1 MNRSRLAAM
10 TLLLL
15 LTGLPACS
23 HVEVPA
29 FHQVAVFADTHTTP
43 AGSMETPVDL
53 AAKRVDDSR
62 WIVQSPVV
70 QTASTPGFNEA
81 LVSWNIALAPG
92 ASAAIELS
100 VTDGTEWSPRLR
112 IGHVGD
118 GGRLDPPRRAIDE
131 SEPVLGRV
139 DIDYFTSDRPWR
151 AAQVTVT
158 IVGEH
163 ADAAPGR
170 VDRLAVCLSNTL
182 SRVSVRADRLA
193 DTGGGF
199 AVVND
204 VPFRSQKTDD
214 PSLAGR
220 LCSPT
225 SLCMVLAYRG
235 VERSVGEVAARV
247 RDPDFDL
254 YGNWPRNIQGAYELG
269 VPGFLARF
277 NEWQSVAEHLMAGD
291 PLIVSVQAPGGVLS
305 NAPYRELDSGHLIVL
320 RGLDGHGGVLVND
333 PAAATPEQ
341 GQRLYAM
348 TELCKAW
355 LELGNGTAYVLLRP
369 QPGTVGGR

>member
-1 MNRSRLAAM
+1 
-10 TLLLL
+10 
-15 LTGLPACS
+15 
-23 HVEVPA
+23 
-29 FHQVAVFADTHTTP
+29 
-43 AGSMETPVDL
+43 
-53 AAKRVDDSR
+53 
-62 WIVQSPVV
+62 
-70 QTASTPGFNEA
+70 
-81 LVSWNIALAPG
+81 
-92 ASAAIELS
+92 
-100 VTDGTEWSPRLR
+100 
-112 IGHVGD
+112 
-118 GGRLDPPRRAIDE
+118 
-131 SEPVLGRV
+131 
-139 DIDYFTSDRPWR
+139 
-151 AAQVTVT
+151 
-158 IVGEH
+158 
-163 ADAAPGR
+163 
-170 VDRLAVCLSNTL
+170 
-182 SRVSVRADRLA
+182 
-193 DTGGGF
+193 
-199 AVVND
+199 
-204 VPFRSQKTDD
+204 
-214 PSLAGR
+214 
-220 LCSPT
+220 
-225 SLCMVLAYRG
+225 MVLAYRG